1 MKVAAVSRV
10 LQAVTAA
17 SEEESLMADT
27 PAWLKSMEHGGIGE
41 SRARA
46 FLLDRFWVLERS
58 VDVHGADYLIQRRL
72 THANFLDTDPP
83 RLGII
88 QVKFIQDVSTNIYVK
103 RQYVLSG
110 TGAPHEEFFLLV
122 HTGREDEERRFLL
135 SARDITST
143 CPVGSGDN
151 EGSYY
156 LAAKRL
162 IADAEFEI
170 TSKTRALDR
179 IEHALKNAD
188 FLKNRT
194 YIGTSQYVNLSPD
207 QIEHDFLLPFENNYG
222 DIQKVFFEEKKK
234 LQRSLF
240 ELEEI
245 TEAIGRVLR
254 TTNPLE
260 AFQIFESDVD
270 IHIGRSGYSGQFMV
284 SCEAFRDSDF
294 LEVVKAHKQRT
305 TKLRELSLV
314 DPYIDL
320 LTAIQKSAVAEIARL
335 TAIQISDVVEI
346 AVEYDPNTLKKPR
359 VTVQRSSCELATP
372 KVKES
377 TLGRHVIYFKPW
389 DWLPYEVRAGKDEA
403 PRNEEQISSA
413 ISDGIWQFR
422 KAFSQ
427 ELDRHVLGEEF
438 VSDW

>member
-1 MKVAAVSRV
+1 
-10 LQAVTAA
+10 
-17 SEEESLMADT
+17 
-27 PAWLKSMEHGGIGE
+27 MEHGGIGE

-58 VDVHGADYLIQRRL
+58 VDIHGADYLIQRRL
-72 THANFLDTDPP
+72 TQANFLDTDPP

-88 QVKFIQDVSTNIYVK
+88 QVKFIQDASTNVYVK
-103 RQYVLSG
+103 KQYVLSDAG
-110 TGAPHEEFFLLV
+110 SPHEEFFLLV

-143 CPVGSGDN
+143 CPLGSGEN

-162 IADAEFEI
+162 ITDAEFEI

-188 FLKNRT
+188 FLRNRK

-207 QIEHDFLLPFENNYG
+207 HIEHDFLLPFENNYG
-222 DIQKVFFEEKKK
+222 DIQKIFFEEKKK
-234 LQRSLF
+234 LQHSLF

-245 TEAIGRVLR
+245 TEGIGKVLR
-254 TTNPLE
+254 ATDPLE
-260 AFQIFESDVD
+260 AFQIFESEVD
-270 IHIGRSGYSGQFMV
+270 IHIGRAGYHGRIMV

-305 TKLRELSLV
+305 MKLKALNLL
-314 DPYIDL
+314 DPYLDL
-320 LTAIQKSAVAEIARL
+320 LAAIQKSAVDEVARL
-335 TAIQISDVVEI
+335 KAIKESDIVKI
-346 AVEYDPNTLKKPR
+346 TVEYAPTTLKKPM
-359 VTVQRSSCELATP
+359 VTLQRSSREVATP

-377 TLGRHVIYFKPW
+377 NLGRHVIYFKPW
-389 DWLPYEVRAGKDEA
+389 EWLSYEVRAGKEEA
-403 PRNEEQISSA
+403 PTSEAQVASA
-413 ISDGIWQFR
+413 INVGIWQLR
-422 KAFSQ
+422 RAFSQ
-427 ELDRHVLGEEF
+427 ELDRHVLGDEF
-438 VSDW
+438 VSEW